1 VINLVYLLADT
12 HSSVVMQDVMMG
24 KIRVMIVDDQKS
36 IRDLLRSLVEEL
48 GAEVVSEAC
57 DGIEAVELFKKH
69 APDVTL
75 MDINM
80 PCMDGIEALQQIIAL
95 NSDALVLML
104 SSQNSIEVVKKCLTS
119 GAKNFILKDNPP
131 EVMAAEMKATWS
143 SCLDLE
149 EACRGEL

>member
-1 VINLVYLLADT
+1 
-12 HSSVVMQDVMMG
+12 MG

-36 IRDLLRSLVEEL
+36 IRDLLRSIVEEL

-57 DGIEAVELFKKH
+57 DGIEAVDLFKKH

-80 PCMDGIEALQQIIAL
+80 PRMDGVAALQQIIEL

-104 SSQNSIEVVKKCLTS
+104 TSQNSMEVVKKCLTS

-131 EVMAAEMKATWS
+131 DILAAEMKATWS
-143 SCLDLE
+143 NCLDLAE
-149 EACRGEL
+149 G